1 MGNSQTDNKNENN
14 GKNSIE
20 KNENDNEINEYK
32 NAEDNNHGKKY
43 IWIDQKIKTK
53 ENLFFYNIIFSEKR
67 INCEKCD
74 NIDEAYNYLIEE
86 QNEFKEIFII
96 ISGKLLISFYYKI
109 KNNIDK
115 IKFSPTIIVFTSNT
129 EFVIN
134 QLKMNNIY
142 YNNYLLDNKLI
153 FNDPYE
159 ILNFINNK
167 KIEENDLT
175 FDIIDNIDQLI
186 IPNYYSY
193 LLEDVNFPE
202 ILYFNSYLKKIL
214 RIPTEEEINELEKT
228 DNDKLKQL
236 NGNELAQKFLN

>member
-1 MGNSQTDNKNENN
+1 MGNNQTDNKNKNG
-14 GKNSIE
+14 GKNFIE
-20 KNENDNEINEYK
+20 KNENDNEINEFK
-32 NAEDNNHGKKY
+32 NEEDNNHGKKY

-153 FNDPYE
+153 FNDPNE

-167 KIEENDLT
+167 KKEENDLT
-175 FDIIDNIDQLI
+175 FDIIDNVDQLI

-214 RIPTEEEINELEKT
+214 RIPTEEEINELE
-228 DNDKLKQL
+228 NI
-236 NGNELAQKFLN
+236 

>member
-1 MGNSQTDNKNENN
+1 
-14 GKNSIE
+14 
-20 KNENDNEINEYK
+20 
-32 NAEDNNHGKKY
+32 
-43 IWIDQKIKTK
+43 
-53 ENLFFYNIIFSEKR
+53 
-67 INCEKCD
+67 
-74 NIDEAYNYLIEE
+74 
-86 QNEFKEIFII
+86 
-96 ISGKLLISFYYKI
+96 
-109 KNNIDK
+109 
-115 IKFSPTIIVFTSNT
+115 
-129 EFVIN
+129 
-134 QLKMNNIY
+134 MNNIY

-175 FDIIDNIDQLI
+175 FDIIDNFDQLI
-186 IPNYYSY
+186 IPHYYSY

-236 NGNELAQKFLN
+236 NGNELAQKLLNQIELKKLLKEIIIK